1 MGTDMPPARFSG
13 HGLYVITDGP
23 RPDLLAVTRLALEGG
38 AQVVQYRDKTSDP
51 VRRHEEALA
60 LKVLCAQFGVPMIVN
75 DEVAL
80 ARAVGADGVH
90 LGEDDGDIAAARAAL
105 GAQAII
111 GVSCYDSID
120 RARTMA
126 AAGADYVA
134 FGAFFP
140 SPTKPDAGRAPP
152 ELLRQSAALG
162 VPRVAIGGITPDNGG
177 DLIDAGADYL
187 AVISAVF
194 GANDVRAA
202 ARRFA
207 DLFPPSTPDGPTR

>member
-1 MGTDMPPARFSG
+1 MHPVRFSG
-13 HGLYVITDGP
+13 RGLYIITDGP
-23 RPDLLAVTRLALEGG
+23 RLDLLAVTRQALEGG
-38 AQVVQYRDKTSDP
+38 ARVLQYRDKTPDHA
-51 VRRHEEALA
+51 RRREEALA
-60 LKVLCAQFGVPMIVN
+60 LKALCAEFGVPMIVN
-75 DEVAL
+75 DDVAL
-80 ARAVGADGVH
+80 AHAADADGVH
-90 LGEDDGDIAAARAAL
+90 LGEDDGDIAAARATL

-120 RARTMA
+120 RARAMA

-134 FGAFFP
+134 FGAFFS
-140 SPTKPDAGRAPP
+140 SPTKPDARRAPP

-194 GANDVRAA
+194 GADDVRAA

-207 DLFPPSTPDGPTR
+207 DLFPHSTPNGPTR

>member
-1 MGTDMPPARFSG
+1 MHPVRFSG
-13 HGLYVITDGP
+13 RGLYIITDGP
-23 RPDLLAVTRLALEGG
+23 RPDLLAVTRQALEGG
-38 AQVVQYRDKTSDP
+38 ARLLQYRDKTLDHA
-51 VRRHEEALA
+51 RRHEEALA
-60 LKVLCAQFGVPMIVN
+60 LKALCAEFGVPMIVN
-75 DEVAL
+75 DDVAL
-80 ARAVGADGVH
+80 AHAADADGVH
-90 LGEDDGDIAAARAAL
+90 LGEDDGDISAARTTL

-120 RARTMA
+120 RARAMA

-140 SPTKPDAGRAPP
+140 SPTKPDARRAPP

-162 VPRVAIGGITPDNGG
+162 VPRVAIGGITPDNGV

-194 GANDVRAA
+194 GTDDVRAA

-207 DLFPPSTPDGPTR
+207 DLFPHSTPNGPTR